1 MRERSEQQKQASR
14 ENGKLSRG
22 PVTLAGKKRSSQNAL
37 RHGLC
42 AKVIVLDN
50 ERKKNYL
57 ELLAEFCDRFKP
69 TDSFDMA
76 LVEDMAASYWRM
88 RRAMAVQTNIVNESM
103 PAAASPDGS
112 PFSAQMN
119 RTSASLKLGNKTP
132 SVDNVLRH
140 EARYQIAIQ
149 RSLRTFILART
160 VDKLVAQESLR
171 NKPGVDS
178 PAKDVQAP
186 ENESPAAEL
195 QA

>member
-1 MRERSEQQKQASR
+1 MQERSEAQKQASR

-22 PVTLAGKKRSSQNAL
+22 PVTPAGKRRSSQNAL

-50 ERKKNYL
+50 ERKGNYL
-57 ELLAEFCDRFKP
+57 EILSEFSDRFKP
-69 TDSFDMA
+69 QDSFDKS
-76 LVEDMAASYWRM
+76 LVEDMAASHWRM

-103 PAAASPDGS
+103 PAAASGDAK
-112 PFSAQMN
+112 PFTAQMN
-119 RTSASLKLGNKTP
+119 RTSASLKRDNRT
-132 SVDNVLRH
+132 SVDSAVRH

-160 VDKLVAQESLR
+160 VDKLVSQANLSNQPDT
-171 NKPGVDS
+171 NS
-178 PAKDVQAP
+178 PAKSP
-186 ENESPAAEL
+186 ETPEKESPSAGP